1 MIMIPHTL
9 IHSVGSVTI
18 DSGPPGKVGTGSPRG
33 MRILGAHTTEHRLV
47 LFLERE
53 VLQLA

>member
-1 MIMIPHTL
+1 MIPHTL
-9 IHSVGSVTI
+9 ICSVGSITI
-18 DSGPPGKVGTGSPRG
+18 DSGPQGKVGTGSPRG

-47 LFLERE
+47 LFLERK